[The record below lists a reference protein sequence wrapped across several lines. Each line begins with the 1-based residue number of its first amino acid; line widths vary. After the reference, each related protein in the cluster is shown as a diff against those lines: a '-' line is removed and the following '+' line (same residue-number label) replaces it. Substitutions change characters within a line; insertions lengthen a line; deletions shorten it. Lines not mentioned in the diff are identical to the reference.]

1 MFYFPALILDLRAL
15 VCELTRERYIYISF
29 PRAISILEKNSYP
42 YGNIPPTLIMLAEH
56 YPGSIGRIFLF
67 LSLDLDLK
75 STSWD
80 RERGDGRKYPA
91 RLLIFENTE
100 SVLEEHNAS
109 SR

>member
-1 MFYFPALILDLRAL
+1 
-15 VCELTRERYIYISF
+15 
-29 PRAISILEKNSYP
+29 
-42 YGNIPPTLIMLAEH
+42 MLAEH

-75 STSWD
+75 STSW
-80 RERGDGRKYPA
+80 ERGDGRKYPA